1 MIDETTPHV
10 PVLCSEVVEMLAI
23 TSDGIY
29 IDATFGAGGMTRAIL
44 ARQPK
49 KVIGVDRDST
59 AGKTAKI
66 LQEQHKNFEFI
77 NNNFGMMQ
85 HFLKDYDKKIDGIV
99 FDLGVS
105 SMQLDDAARGF
116 SFAKDAPLDMRMNQA
131 EATPT
136 AADIINQQSEIE
148 LANIF
153 YRYGEEKKSRWIAKK
168 IVAQRAVAPIT
179 TTLQLSALISDT
191 IKGGRGKIHPATRV
205 FQALRIAVN
214 NELTEVVNGLEAA
227 EKLLKIG
234 GRLVVISFHSL
245 EDKIVKTFLKDRATA
260 QARPSRHMPDNLDK
274 ATYQPSFELLSKKPV
289 VASDT
294 ERQDN
299 PRSRSAKLRFAIKI
313 A

>member
-1 MIDETTPHV
+1 MIDKTTPHV
-10 PVLCSEVVEMLAI
+10 PVLCSEVLEMLAI

-49 KVIGVDRDST
+49 KLIGVDRDST
-59 AGKTAKI
+59 ARKTAEI
-66 LQEQHKNFEFI
+66 LQGQYKNFEFI

-179 TTLQLSALISDT
+179 TTLQLSALISDAVQ
-191 IKGGRGKIHPATRV
+191 GARGKIHPATRV

-260 QARPSRHMPDNLDK
+260 QARPSRHMPDKLDNP
-274 ATYQPSFELLSKKPV
+274 TYQPSFELLSKKPV
-289 VASDT
+289 VASDA
-294 ERQDN
+294 EQQNN